1 MPCDLHLELEEFVPD
16 PGWGSWP
23 GLDGQGRPGSVT
35 FENDMSPCEL
45 GLMLRAKGSN
55 WMVLKDVSENIHVKC
70 GCYVEDA
77 LWQGCGQWG

>member
-1 MPCDLHLELEEFVPD
+1 MPD

-45 GLMLRAKGSN
+45 GLMLRGGHSHEG
-55 WMVLKDVSENIHVKC
+55 L
-70 GCYVEDA
+70 
-77 LWQGCGQWG
+77 GQVPGGPG